1 MKISKKANVVIYNS
15 LYAVIFRHN
24 GTEKIRFFHYTK
36 FPSASEEVAAVRL
49 KEQFNIE
56 PDEIIQ
62 ITCIY

>member
-1 MKISKKANVVIYNS
+1 MGNSMKAKVMNYNG
-15 LYAVIFRHN
+15 LYAVIFRHD
-24 GTEKIRFFHYTK
+24 GVEKIRFFHYTK